1 MFDKVNAFAD
11 AYPAAYQTLYQAKP
25 ITCSVT
31 GTIFDALPAP
41 CAVILDVSVRST
53 VILPNSSWL
62 AFHVSISSFLIFLK
76 CKLLEKSADIPSR

>member
-31 GTIFDALPAP
+31 GATFDAVPVP
-41 CAVILDVSVRST
+41 CAVILDVSVQST
-53 VILPNSSWL
+53 VIPIAHAL
-62 AFHVSISSFLIFLK
+62 SFTFL
-76 CKLLEKSADIPSR
+76 LTVF